1 MIFKEKYNLWKSH
14 KFRRNYCTFSKRPF
28 YDIAAKYLPSDENGI
43 IADIGA
49 GEGKFA
55 DYLNLKEKYKNVF
68 LLDGNNI
75 TVEKLKNRFK
85 NAILYKAPGKLPFE
99 DSAVSYV
106 HCSHLIEHLSHQE
119 LYEFLKEIDRVLNKD
134 GIFVVSAPMLWGD
147 FYSNLTHV
155 KPYNPG
161 VFLKYL
167 CGIIESPSA
176 GIISESYTV
185 LELVYRYA
193 KTSLDEGWGSRF
205 FVIDFIIQFS
215 KLLLSILQIK
225 RYTKNGYT
233 MVLKKG

>member
-1 MIFKEKYNLWKSH
+1 MIFKEKYNLWKSY
-14 KFRRNYCTFSKRPF
+14 KSRRNYCTFSKRPF
-28 YDIAAKYLPSDENGI
+28 YDIAAEYLPSDENGVI
-43 IADIGA
+43 IDIGS

-55 DYLNLKEKYKNVF
+55 DYLNLAEKYKNLF
-68 LLDGNNI
+68 LLDGNKV
-75 TVEKLKNRFK
+75 TVEKLRKRFE
-85 NAILYKAPGKLPFE
+85 NSTLYKAPGKLPFE
-99 DSAVSYV
+99 DSAVNYV

-119 LYEFLKEIDRVLNKD
+119 LYEFLKEIDRVLRKN
-134 GIFVVSAPMLWGD
+134 GVFIVSAPMLWGD
-147 FYSNLTHV
+147 FYSNLTHI

-167 CGIIESPSA
+167 CGITESPSA
-176 GIISESYTV
+176 DIISESYSV

-193 KTSLDEGWGSRF
+193 KTDLDEGWGSRF
-205 FVIDFIIQFS
+205 FVIDFIIRCS